1 MPPSA
6 RLRCGAGHAFHDVR
20 GDVAEGDLFLGA
32 AGLIFRVLQL
42 WVQDGLMAGVAWALK
57 IITDPFHDVK
67 MYYRAPFYLAKGEF
81 LDPMDHVKS
90 H

>member
-1 MPPSA
+1 
-6 RLRCGAGHAFHDVR
+6 L
-20 GDVAEGDLFLGA
+20 L
-32 AGLIFRVLQL
+32 FRVMQL
-42 WVQDGLMAGVAWALK
+42 WAQDGLMAGVAWALK

-67 MYYRAPFYLAKGEF
+67 MYYRAPFYLAKGQF